1 MPAFKMLLIFAIA
14 AVAYAANSSLTY
26 APTIVSCPENQQWIR
41 PAGELS
47 SVEAQWL
54 YGRKRVVLDAFSAY
68 LERLKLEDFDV
79 CKYTR
84 ALKDCN
90 YAHVPTIGFGISGGG
105 AASAFTGAGGLRA
118 LDARIPGTTEQRVG
132 GLLQSISY
140 ISGLSGGGWPT
151 VGFATYDFLNADDII
166 DQWKPELNRF
176 NATNNTEYA
185 ITTTSL
191 FEELAEKYEAGFN
204 VTAADFFGRAWGYE
218 FTPPPRGGLNLRW
231 SGIINMPSFKNFTMP
246 LPILELCVLEP
257 NDIEYF
263 DLELPSPRKSF
274 WEATPFEFGNWDGPT
289 PGFIPTEYMGTPF
302 NNGSPTNAEV
312 CVRNFD
318 KPSFLMGAA
327 AAAFN
332 AWYIGDKSNNTL
344 AAFPKRSETAD
355 SPSGYYNHR
364 VLKRFFSVPLVVL
377 DGLIAAFQQS
387 FGLDLASIAYNS
399 IPNPFAGTTVK
410 PGQAPPPVNLSTVD
424 PAESGQALPLWPQI
438 QPARKMNL
446 LIAWDDDE
454 DAVQLNWN
462 NGTNLYNTYLAANAS
477 GLPFPIVPFPA
488 TFINRNYTARPVFF
502 GCNASLT
509 TTGDER
515 SPIVLYVAN
524 APYSAYTNYSAA
536 AQAISRVEIHEIFV
550 NSLNLLTQG
559 NGTLAADW
567 VPCLGCAAIE
577 RSLSKVGMR
586 RTGQCEACF
595 RNHCWDGVEDD
606 RPTGVVDLPLALD
619 PGLSFAVWNLTHP
632 FVSV

>member
-1 MPAFKMLLIFAIA
+1 MLLIFVLV
-14 AVAYAANSSLTY
+14 AVAYAANSSSLTY
-26 APTIVSCPENQQWIR
+26 APTIVSCPETQQWIR

-47 SVEAQWL
+47 AVEAQWL
-54 YGRKRVVLDAFSAY
+54 YGRKRVVLDALSAY
-68 LERLKLEDFDV
+68 LERLGLEDFDV
-79 CKYTR
+79 GKYTQ
-84 ALKDCN
+84 ALKECN
-90 YAHVPTIGFGISGGG
+90 YAHVPTIGFAISGGG

-118 LDARIPGTTEQRVG
+118 LDARIPGTTKERVG

-151 VGFATYDFLNADDII
+151 VGFASYDFLNADAII

-176 NATNNTEYA
+176 TATNNSEYA
-185 ITTTSL
+185 ITTTSI

-218 FTPPPRGGLNLRW
+218 FTPPPRGGLNLTW
-231 SGIINMPSFKNFTMP
+231 SGITNMPSFKNFTMP

-263 DLELPSPRKSF
+263 GLELPSPNKSF

-289 PGFIPTEYMGTPF
+289 PGFIPMEYMGTPF
-302 NNGSPTNAEV
+302 NNGSPANAEV
-312 CVRNFD
+312 CVQNFD

-327 AAAFN
+327 AAAFG
-332 AWYIGDKSNNTL
+332 AWYIGDKSNGTL
-344 AAFPKRSETAD
+344 AAFPKRSEAAD
-355 SPSGYYNHR
+355 PAFQSHTHS
-364 VLKRFFSVPLVVL
+364 VFKRFFSVPLVVL
-377 DGLIAAFQQS
+377 DGLITAFQQS
-387 FGLDLASIAYNS
+387 FGLDLTQIAYNS
-399 IPNPFAGTTVK
+399 IPNPFAGMAAQ
-410 PGQAPPPVNLSTVD
+410 PGQSRPPTNLSTVD

-462 NGTNLYNTYLAANAS
+462 NGTNLHNTYLAAAAA
-477 GLPFPIVPFPA
+477 GLPFPIVPPPA
-488 TFINRNYTARPVFF
+488 TFIHRNYTARPVLF
-502 GCNASLT
+502 GCDPNLT
-509 TTGDER
+509 TTGDAR
-515 SPIVLYVAN
+515 SPIVLYAAN

-536 AQAISRVEIHEIFV
+536 AQALGRDEVRAVFV

-559 NGTLAADW
+559 NGSLSADW
-567 VPCLGCAAIE
+567 VACLGCAAVE
-577 RSLSKVGMR
+577 RSLAKVGMR
-586 RTGQCEACF
+586 TTEQCAACF

-606 RPTGVVDLPLALD
+606 GPTGVVDLPLALD
-619 PGLSFAVWNLTHP
+619 PGLGFAVWNLTHP
-632 FVSV
+632 FVSD